1 MLLVVSIGAVTMEDM
16 SVEMSVKVDIML
28 KKHSSLDRNICV

>member
-16 SVEMSVKVDIML
+16 GVEVSVEVDIML